1 MTPEDNTIQ
10 LYVHDGLVSYDT
22 DGGRMCCPPYV
33 QTPQDCVTYFG
44 GRPIE
49 FIRDPHVKDMPPDQ
63 IRKAAARARELRELV
78 NRERAEERR
87 RISEARRIQAR
98 EQAAKLRASQPDM
111 RYTSGNWRGHVAQ
124 YTLAGKLVGTYRSAR
139 EAARQLGVGLTC
151 IIYACRD
158 KGRSSSGYQWRWYSG
173 DTPADRIGKFIDGRK
188 LAAQARAHRRART
201 EKRKE
206 VA

>member
-1 MTPEDNTIQ
+1 MSTEDNTIQ

-22 DGGRMCCPPYV
+22 EGGRMCCPPYV

-98 EQAAKLRASQPDM
+98 EQAAKISHTDM
-111 RYTSGNWRGHVAQ
+111 RYTSGNWKGHVAQ

-139 EAARQLGVGLTC
+139 EAARKIGVGLTS
-151 IIYACRD
+151 ITYACRD

-173 DTPADRIGKFIDGRK
+173 DTPADRIGKFIDGRRLK
-188 LAAQARAHRRART
+188 AQAQAHLKARRQS
-201 EKRKE
+201 KKE